1 MGFRG
6 AQSGARLRWWV
17 AHLLLSV
24 FVLRALIPVGYMPD
38 FSAVAQGVFKV
49 VICSASGAKTLT
61 VDSKGHHVPDKS
73 SPSHDQPCAFAG
85 IAKFATPVLDVIPVA
100 SPEVADQPV
109 AFGDFKLR
117 PPVRAGPALGSRGP
131 PLFS

>member
-17 AHLLLSV
+17 AHLLLSA

-61 VDSKGHHVPDKS
+61 VDANGHHVPDKS
-73 SPSHDQPCAFAG
+73 IPSHDQPCAFAG
-85 IAKFATPVLDVIPVA
+85 LAKFATPVLDVIEVA
-100 SPEVADQPV
+100 SPEVAAQPV
-109 AFGDFKLR
+109 AFGEFKLW
-117 PPVRAGPALGSRGP
+117 PPVRAGPVLGSRGP